1 MKGTDVSSR
10 TSTVATRVFVP
21 AAAVILAV
29 VAITLLF
36 PQQFSD
42 FITEGNQ
49 VVIDSIGW
57 YYVLIVTGFVF
68 FALWLAFSRLGDV
81 TLGKDGEEPQY
92 GLGSWFAM
100 LFAAGMGI
108 GLVFYGAAE
117 PLIHFAGPPPGVEG
131 SDQAVAQA
139 AMNRTFL
146 HWGVHAWAIYVVV
159 GLAVAYAV
167 HRRGRPVSI
176 RWALEPLIGRRLAQS
191 WLGDLIDIAA
201 IVGTVF
207 GVATSLGLGVSQ
219 IGSGLEFLGWVS
231 VSETLLVVL
240 IVAIT
245 AAATTSVVTGL
256 DKGIKY
262 LSNTNMVLAV
272 VLVLAVLVLGP
283 TLFLAREFVQNLGS
297 YLQNFL
303 GLSFTTLPFYGED
316 GTTWLGGWTTYYWG
330 WWISWSPFVGIFIAR
345 ISRGRT
351 VREFVIGVLLV
362 PTLVTFLW
370 FSVLGGSALYREMF
384 GGGGLVGADGQV
396 DQTAALFQLLD
407 GFPGGTV
414 LAGLAVILV
423 IIFFVTSSDSAS
435 FVVDMISHGGDPNPP
450 VWSRV
455 FWALLEGAIAAVVLG
470 MVGAELG
477 LTALQIMAI
486 LVAVP
491 FSVVMILMAVA
502 LAIGLRRE
510 HRRTL
515 ALERQ
520 VLQRELLAELQE
532 AATNGAPDTAGPV
545 LVGDRGRRRWGRNR
559 SRSRPQEEPR

>member
-245 AAATTSVVTGL
+245 AAATISVVTGL

-532 AATNGAPDTAGPV
+532 AATNGAPDTAGPLV
-545 LVGDRGRRRWGRNR
+545 VGDRGRRRWGRNR

>member
-245 AAATTSVVTGL
+245 AAATISVVTGL

-262 LSNTNMVLAV
+262 LSNTNMVLAA
-272 VLVLAVLVLGP
+272 VLVVAVLVLGP

-520 VLQRELLAELQE
+520 VLQRELLKELQE
-532 AATNGAPDTAGPV
+532 AATNGAPDTAEPV

-559 SRSRPQEEPR
+559 SRSRPEEPR

>member
-532 AATNGAPDTAGPV
+532 AATNGAPDTAGPLV
-545 LVGDRGRRRWGRNR
+545 VGDRGRRRWGRNR

>member
-532 AATNGAPDTAGPV
+532 AATNGAPDTAGPLV
-545 LVGDRGRRRWGRNR
+545 VGDRGRRRWGRSR
-559 SRSRPQEEPR
+559 RSRPQEEPR

>member
-245 AAATTSVVTGL
+245 AAATISVVTGL

-262 LSNTNMVLAV
+262 LSNTNMVLAA
-272 VLVLAVLVLGP
+272 VLVVAVLVLGP

-532 AATNGAPDTAGPV
+532 AATNGAPDTAEPV
-545 LVGDRGRRRWGRNR
+545 LVGDRGRRRWGRSR
-559 SRSRPQEEPR
+559 RSRPQEEPR

>member
-81 TLGKDGEEPQY
+81 TLGNDGEEPQY

-245 AAATTSVVTGL
+245 AAATISVVTGL

-262 LSNTNMVLAV
+262 LSNTNMVLAA
-272 VLVLAVLVLGP
+272 VLVVAVLVLGP

>member
-1 MKGTDVSSR
+1 VSK
-10 TSTVATRVFVP
+10 TPSTLAPRVFVP
-21 AAAVILAV
+21 AAVIILAV
-29 VAITLLF
+29 VAITLLL
-36 PQQFSD
+36 PEQFSD
-42 FITEGNQ
+42 FITEGNA
-49 VVIDSIGW
+49 VVVDSIGW

-68 FALWLAFSRLGDV
+68 FALWLAFSRLGDI
-81 TLGKDGEEPQY
+81 TLGRDGEKPQY

-117 PLIHFAGPPPGVEG
+117 PLIHFAGPPPGVNG
-131 SDQAVAQA
+131 SEEAVAQA

-159 GLAVAYAV
+159 GLSVAYAV

-176 RWALEPLIGRRLAQS
+176 RWALEPLIGRRVADS
-191 WLGDLIDIAA
+191 WVGDVIDVAA

-219 IGSGLEFLGWVS
+219 IGAGLEFLGWAT
-231 VSETLLVVL
+231 VSEGLLVVL

-245 AAATTSVVTGL
+245 GAATVSVISGL
-256 DKGIKY
+256 DKGIKW
-262 LSNTNMVLAV
+262 LSNTNMVLA
-272 VLVLAVLVLGP
+272 LVLLLAALVLGP
-283 TLFLAREFVQNLGS
+283 TLFLFRELVQNIGS

-316 GTTWLGGWTTYYWG
+316 GTSWLGGWTTYYWG

-362 PTLVTFLW
+362 PTLVTFVW
-370 FSVLGGSALYREMF
+370 FSVLGGSAIFRQLF
-384 GGGGLVGADGQV
+384 GAGDLVGADGEV
-396 DQTAALFQLLD
+396 DQTGALFQLLD
-407 GFPGGTV
+407 GLPGGTV
-414 LAGLAVILV
+414 LAGLAVLLV
-423 IIFFVTSSDSAS
+423 VVFFVTSSDSAS

-470 MVGAELG
+470 MVGAEVG

-502 LAIGLRRE
+502 LAKGLTRE
-510 HRRTL
+510 HQRTL

-520 VLQRELLAELQE
+520 LLQRELLTELQE
-532 AATNGAPDTAGPV
+532 SQFDGLPAEPEPAGAQRRAFRRRRNR
-545 LVGDRGRRRWGRNR
+545 VGDDRRDR
-559 SRSRPQEEPR
+559 S

>member
-1 MKGTDVSSR
+1 MSRMKGTDVSSR

-81 TLGKDGEEPQY
+81 TLGNDGEEPQY

-191 WLGDLIDIAA
+191 WL
-201 IVGTVF
+201 
-207 GVATSLGLGVSQ
+207 
-219 IGSGLEFLGWVS
+219 
-231 VSETLLVVL
+231 
-240 IVAIT
+240 
-245 AAATTSVVTGL
+245 
-256 DKGIKY
+256 
-262 LSNTNMVLAV
+262 
-272 VLVLAVLVLGP
+272 
-283 TLFLAREFVQNLGS
+283 
-297 YLQNFL
+297 
-303 GLSFTTLPFYGED
+303 
-316 GTTWLGGWTTYYWG
+316 
-330 WWISWSPFVGIFIAR
+330 
-345 ISRGRT
+345 
-351 VREFVIGVLLV
+351 
-362 PTLVTFLW
+362 
-370 FSVLGGSALYREMF
+370 
-384 GGGGLVGADGQV
+384 
-396 DQTAALFQLLD
+396 
-407 GFPGGTV
+407 
-414 LAGLAVILV
+414 
-423 IIFFVTSSDSAS
+423 
-435 FVVDMISHGGDPNPP
+435 
-450 VWSRV
+450 
-455 FWALLEGAIAAVVLG
+455 
-470 MVGAELG
+470 
-477 LTALQIMAI
+477 
-486 LVAVP
+486 
-491 FSVVMILMAVA
+491 
-502 LAIGLRRE
+502 
-510 HRRTL
+510 
-515 ALERQ
+515 
-520 VLQRELLAELQE
+520 
-532 AATNGAPDTAGPV
+532 
-545 LVGDRGRRRWGRNR
+545 
-559 SRSRPQEEPR
+559 

>member
-520 VLQRELLAELQE
+520 VLQRELLKELQE
-532 AATNGAPDTAGPV
+532 AATNGAPDTAEPV
-545 LVGDRGRRRWGRNR
+545 LVGDRGRRRWGRSR
-559 SRSRPQEEPR
+559 RSRPQEEPR

>member
-245 AAATTSVVTGL
+245 AAATISVVTGL

-520 VLQRELLAELQE
+520 VLQRELLKELQE
-532 AATNGAPDTAGPV
+532 AATNGAPDTAEPV
-545 LVGDRGRRRWGRNR
+545 LVGDRGRRRWGRSR
-559 SRSRPQEEPR
+559 RSRPQEEPR

>member
-245 AAATTSVVTGL
+245 AAATISVVTGL

-520 VLQRELLAELQE
+520 VLQRELLNELQE
-532 AATNGAPDTAGPV
+532 AATNGAPDTAEPV
-545 LVGDRGRRRWGRNR
+545 LVGDRGRRRWGRSR
-559 SRSRPQEEPR
+559 RSRPQEEPR

>member
-245 AAATTSVVTGL
+245 AAATISVVTGL

-272 VLVLAVLVLGP
+272 VLVLAVLALGP

-545 LVGDRGRRRWGRNR
+545 LVGDRGRRRWGRSR
-559 SRSRPQEEPR
+559 RSRPQEEPR

>member
-262 LSNTNMVLAV
+262 LSNTNMVLAA
-272 VLVLAVLVLGP
+272 VLVVAVLVLGP

-520 VLQRELLAELQE
+520 VLQRELLKELQE
-532 AATNGAPDTAGPV
+532 AATNGAPDTAGPLV
-545 LVGDRGRRRWGRNR
+545 VGDRGRRRWGRNR

>member
-1 MKGTDVSSR
+1 MKGTDVSST
-10 TSTVATRVFVP
+10 TSTVATRVFIP

-532 AATNGAPDTAGPV
+532 AATNGAPDTAGPLV
-545 LVGDRGRRRWGRNR
+545 VGDRGRRRWGRNR

>member
-1 MKGTDVSSR
+1 M
-10 TSTVATRVFVP
+10 ATRVFIP

-29 VAITLLF
+29 VVITLLF

-49 VVIDSIGW
+49 VVVDSIGW

-81 TLGKDGEEPQY
+81 TLGKDGEKPQY

-117 PLIHFAGPPPGVEG
+117 PLIHFAGPPPGVGG
-131 SDQAVAQA
+131 SDEAVAQA

-159 GLAVAYAV
+159 GLSVAYAV

-176 RWALEPLIGRRLAQS
+176 RWALEPLIGKRLARS

-219 IGSGLEFLGWVS
+219 IASGLEFLGWVT

-240 IVAIT
+240 IAAIT
-245 AAATTSVVTGL
+245 AAATISVVTGL
-256 DKGIKY
+256 DKGIKF

-272 VLVLAVLVLGP
+272 VLVVAILVLGP

-316 GTTWLGGWTTYYWG
+316 GTSWLGGWTTYYWG

-370 FSVLGGSALYREMF
+370 FSVLGGSALYRQMF
-384 GGGGLVGADGQV
+384 GGGGLVDGEGEV
-396 DQTAALFQLLD
+396 DQTSALFQLLD
-407 GFPGGTV
+407 GFPAGTL
-414 LAGLAVILV
+414 LAGLAVVLV
-423 IIFFVTSSDSAS
+423 TIFFITSSDSAS

-455 FWALLEGAIAAVVLG
+455 FWAVLEGAIAAVVLG

-491 FSVVMILMAVA
+491 FSVVMILMAIA
-502 LAIGLRRE
+502 LAMGLRRE

-520 VLQRELLAELQE
+520 VLQRELLNELQE
-532 AATNGAPDTAGPV
+532 ATTNGSPEDAEPVAAGA
-545 LVGDRGRRRWGRNR
+545 RGRRRWGRNR
-559 SRSRPQEEPR
+559 TRDRAREEEPR

>member
-262 LSNTNMVLAV
+262 LSNTNMVLAA
-272 VLVLAVLVLGP
+272 VLVVAVLVLGP

-532 AATNGAPDTAGPV
+532 AATNGAPDTAGPLV
-545 LVGDRGRRRWGRNR
+545 VGDRGRRRWGRNR

>member
-245 AAATTSVVTGL
+245 AAATISVVTGL

-532 AATNGAPDTAGPV
+532 AATNGAPDTAEPV

>member
-245 AAATTSVVTGL
+245 AAATISVVTGL

-262 LSNTNMVLAV
+262 LSNTNMVLAA
-272 VLVLAVLVLGP
+272 VLVVAVLVLGP

-532 AATNGAPDTAGPV
+532 AATNGAPDTAEPV

>member
-262 LSNTNMVLAV
+262 LSNTNMVLAA
-272 VLVLAVLVLGP
+272 VLVVAVLVLGP

>member
-245 AAATTSVVTGL
+245 AAATISVVTGL

>member
-245 AAATTSVVTGL
+245 AAATISVVTGL

-532 AATNGAPDTAGPV
+532 AATNGAPDTAEPV
-545 LVGDRGRRRWGRNR
+545 LVGDRGRRRWGRSR
-559 SRSRPQEEPR
+559 RSRPQEEPR

>member
-559 SRSRPQEEPR
+559 SRSRPEEPR

>member
-262 LSNTNMVLAV
+262 LSNTNMVLAA
-272 VLVLAVLVLGP
+272 VLVVAVLVLGP

-532 AATNGAPDTAGPV
+532 AATNGAPDTAEPV
-545 LVGDRGRRRWGRNR
+545 VVGDRGRRRWGRNR
-559 SRSRPQEEPR
+559 SRSRPEEPR

>member
-1 MKGTDVSSR
+1 MKGTDVSST
-10 TSTVATRVFVP
+10 TSTVATRVFIP

-92 GLGSWFAM
+92 GLCSWFAM

-262 LSNTNMVLAV
+262 LSNTNMVLAA
-272 VLVLAVLVLGP
+272 VLVVAVLVLGP

-407 GFPGGTV
+407 GFPGGTA

-502 LAIGLRRE
+502 LAIGLRLE

-532 AATNGAPDTAGPV
+532 AATNGAPDTAGPLV
-545 LVGDRGRRRWGRNR
+545 VGDRGRRRWGRNR